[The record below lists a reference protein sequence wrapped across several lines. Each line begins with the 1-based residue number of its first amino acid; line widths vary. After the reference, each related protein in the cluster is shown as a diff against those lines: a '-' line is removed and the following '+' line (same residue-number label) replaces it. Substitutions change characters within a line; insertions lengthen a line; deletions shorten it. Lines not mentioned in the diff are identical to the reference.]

1 MGEVRAQTQPLP
13 REGSLWTRLPRVSL
27 ILHLDA
33 PGALAR
39 PGHRGT
45 GTPPASSWS
54 STRPRL

>member
-1 MGEVRAQTQPLP
+1 MGEVRAQTQPLT

-39 PGHRGT
+39 PSHSGT
-45 GTPPASSWS
+45 WTPSCQQ
-54 STRPRL
+54 LVLC

>member
-39 PGHRGT
+39 PSHSGT
-45 GTPPASSWS
+45 WTPSCQQ
-54 STRPRL
+54 LVLC